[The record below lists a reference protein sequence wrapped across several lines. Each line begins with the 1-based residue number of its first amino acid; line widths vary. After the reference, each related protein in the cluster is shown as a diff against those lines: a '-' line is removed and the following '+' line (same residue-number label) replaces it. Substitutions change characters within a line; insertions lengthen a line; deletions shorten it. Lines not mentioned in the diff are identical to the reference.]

1 MSETREKKQ
10 SSMQSVY
17 DDTVFFI
24 DSIMQ
29 EYSVFSSILSMMKEG
44 KATVELKK
52 RYMLRAIDET
62 WVNAIEDALP
72 ALDMIIR
79 NPSKY
84 IEEIEEVLPIELSR
98 NITPRSLQHL
108 SQHSN
113 YISRI
118 EGDTIIPSKILNVYR
133 EETMQT
139 YENRF
144 INTLINRLYL
154 FVSRRYEIAKKDGQ
168 DEKTTSLDFEQ
179 EFTHENK
186 TGKMSFRVELA
197 EPPESDA
204 DLRNYTH
211 TTDLWRRVERLNS
224 ICASYQ
230 ESDFAQKMGKSYI
243 HPPVMR
249 TNAIMKNKHLKQC
262 LDLWIFIE
270 GYENAGYSMLVQED
284 LEKVDEGYLKELYS
298 TLALQYL
305 IFRHNIHNEFDADS
319 MLDSR
324 LSTDELKP
332 RIIDSLAD
340 LSLDEFNVIEERR
353 PPIPS
358 QPRYGTL
365 TPEDKLML
373 QALDIALDA
382 AQIQKE
388 HPPARDLEPAHIP
401 EPEPIAAVD
410 VNAYAEDVPAANVPE
425 EDATEPAVEMVEDAT
440 PAAAEPVAEPVK
452 APTEAI
458 SVEGESA
465 PEAEPVSRA
474 VRVSVRVHRAG
485 RVHRLA
491 VRRAADAAE

>member
-1 MSETREKKQ
+1 MADKIDKNSAT
-10 SSMQSVY
+10 MQSVY

-24 DSIMQ
+24 DGIMQ
-29 EYSVFSSILSMMKEG
+29 EYSVFSSILNMMKEG

-52 RYMLRAIDET
+52 RYMLRAIDEN
-62 WVNAIEDALP
+62 WVSAIEDALP
-72 ALDMIIR
+72 ALDTIIR
-79 NPSKY
+79 TPSKY
-84 IEEIEEVLPIELSR
+84 IEEVEEVLPIELSR

-113 YISRI
+113 YISRV

-168 DEKTTSLDFEQ
+168 DEKTTTLNFEQ

-186 TGKMSFRVELA
+186 TGKMTFRVELA
-197 EPPESDA
+197 ESPEDDNSV
-204 DLRNYTH
+204 RNYTQ
-211 TTDLWRRVERLNS
+211 TTDLWRRVERLNG
-224 ICASYQ
+224 ICASYE
-230 ESDFAQKMGKSYI
+230 ESDFSQKMGKSYI

-249 TNAIMKNKHLKQC
+249 TNAIMKNKYLKQC

-305 IFRHNIHNEFDADS
+305 IFRHNIHNDFDATS
-319 MLDSR
+319 TLDSQIT
-324 LSTDELKP
+324 SDELKP
-332 RIIDSLAD
+332 RIIDSLEN
-340 LSLDEFNVIEERR
+340 LTLDEFNVIEERR

-358 QPRYGTL
+358 QTRYGTL

-382 AQIQKE
+382 ANVQRKT
-388 HPPARDLEPAHIP
+388 PPRKAFEPAAIP
-401 EPEPIAAVD
+401 EPEPTAVID
-410 VNAYAEDVPAANVPE
+410 VNAYAEDAPKPETPEPE
-425 EDATEPAVEMVEDAT
+425 ESAVETVEAAPEVEEAVASAPAEEEPAPAKAT
-440 PAAAEPVAEPVK
+440 LRVKVARRGAPARRRIACHVADVTK
-452 APTEAI
+452 
-458 SVEGESA
+458 
-465 PEAEPVSRA
+465 
-474 VRVSVRVHRAG
+474 
-485 RVHRLA
+485 
-491 VRRAADAAE
+491 